1 MGQFDGKV
9 ALVTGGNAG
18 LGAAAAL
25 QFAQQG
31 AAVAI
36 VARRA
41 EQGQAMVGRLEALGG
56 KALYLQAD
64 VARGAEIEAAV
75 QATLDR
81 FGRLDYAV
89 NNAGIAGPVN
99 RPVAQIDEAHW
110 DQVMGVNLKGV
121 FLGMKYQIPA
131 ILKQGGGAIVN
142 VSSIYGLKPSDIG
155 HAAYCA
161 SKFGVVGLTRTA
173 AIDYAQAGLRV
184 NAVAPGL
191 TRSEMVDPDRPG
203 SAERYRQMLPRHSAM
218 ARLGEADEVGK
229 AVVWLC
235 SDAASFVNGA
245 VLRIDGGETTRM
257 Y

>member
-1 MGQFDGKV
+1 MGQLNGKV

-18 LGAAAAL
+18 LGAATAL
-25 QFAQQG
+25 QFAREG

-36 VARRA
+36 AARRTA
-41 EQGQAMVGRLEALGG
+41 QGEVMLERIQALGAEG
-56 KALYLQAD
+56 LYVQAD
-64 VARGAEIEAAV
+64 VMRSAEVQAAV
-75 QATLDR
+75 KATLDR

-99 RPVAQIDEAHW
+99 RPVAEIDEAQW
-110 DQVMGVNLKGV
+110 DQVMDVNLKGV
-121 FLGMKYQIPA
+121 FLGMKYEIPA
-131 ILKQGGGAIVN
+131 MLAQGAGAIVN

-173 AIDYAQAGLRV
+173 AIDYAHAGLRI

-203 SAERYRQMLPRHSAM
+203 SAERYRLMVPRHSAM
-218 ARLGEADEVGK
+218 ARLGEAEEVAK